1 MTPLFAGT
9 PARVH
14 PATCSPGLAQF
25 STLQLSADRGEAVK
39 GSAGKINT
47 ELTIL
52 LSTVC
57 ASHSAAPPILEYAE
71 TRSSGRLQM
80 STNQNAHLK
89 VQNTKKINLTIY
101 IGYE

>member
-1 MTPLFAGT
+1 MAFA
-9 PARVH
+9 
-14 PATCSPGLAQF
+14 LAFNQETF
-25 STLQLSADRGEAVK
+25 SVTVKLCVIFVKDRLKLYK

-89 VQNTKKINLTIY
+89 VQNTKEINLTIY